1 MAKRTR
7 ASRSAHRPGGQG
19 PSRTKRE
26 SGAEASP
33 AAPVGSTS
41 GRAEDDA
48 VRRSEVEVDEVAV
61 AAVAAATTTPEEPPA
76 QERPAGKRSRR
87 RAARSSKR
95 KSQDDLASRAAA
107 ETAWVRGDLRR
118 IGVVSIVLVT
128 LLAVSYVLFGMLD
141 VLGLY

>member
-1 MAKRTR
+1 M
-7 ASRSAHRPGGQG
+7 
-19 PSRTKRE
+19 
-26 SGAEASP
+26 
-33 AAPVGSTS
+33 
-41 GRAEDDA
+41 
-48 VRRSEVEVDEVAV
+48 RRSEVEVDEVAV